1 MARKKFKTAKL
12 DRENYEKALLE
23 YFDARNAYRDDQN
36 PKTRRVWQESV
47 LKTLQQYSRAVNI
60 MQWTQDIPLDWQFL
74 LDLKEAMQAVID
86 GKDPELFH
94 VDPSDS
100 YDSHMRF
107 AKEVAVA
114 YVGFGKD
121 KKDTQERKLW
131 IMENYSVSRST
142 LNEWIRLIDA
152 SHLDDEELFD
162 LFSIHSGMADD
173 YRENKLIARRRKR

>member
-1 MARKKFKTAKL
+1 MARKKSKPAKL

-23 YFDARNAYRDDQN
+23 YFDARNAYLDDQN

-47 LKTLQQYSRAVNI
+47 LKTLQKYSSAISV

-100 YDSHMRF
+100 YDSDMRF

-131 IMENYSVSRST
+131 IMEEYSISRST
-142 LNEWIRLIDA
+142 LNEWIRLIDV
-152 SHLDDEELFD
+152 SNLDEELFE
-162 LFSIHSGMADD
+162 LSAIHWTMADH